1 MRFCLAAL
9 VLVPVALAR
18 AGGETADALAQ
29 DMLKTLK
36 EIKTR
41 LATVKDQK
49 TAEAARPQMLDLGNR
64 LAKLMNREMILE
76 KDPEQKKRL
85 AELKKNYQKE
95 GKAVL
100 EDISREM
107 KRIKELPGA
116 LKVLRDVPLLEIFEG
131 DNARRA
137 RAKVDVQTLTVAVNT
152 YYIQNGVRPKT
163 LKQLTEKQPDGGRPF
178 LEARAL
184 IDPWGRPYVY
194 EPDMVH
200 PQTGLPLIYSQGPRP
215 GDPAGRIHNWPAPQK
230 K

>member
-1 MRFCLAAL
+1 MRFCLVTL

-18 AGGETADALAQ
+18 AGGETAEALAQ

-36 EIKTR
+36 EIKTL

-49 TAEAARPQMLDLGNR
+49 TAEAARPQMLDLGKR

-95 GKAVL
+95 GKAIL

-107 KRIKELPGA
+107 KRVKDLPGVP
-116 LKVLRDVPLLEIFEG
+116 KVLRDVPLLEIFDA
-131 DNARRA
+131 DNARRE
-137 RAKVDVQTLTVAVNT
+137 RAKVDVQTLTRAVDT
-152 YYIQNGVRPKT
+152 YFIANGAYPET
-163 LKQLTEKQPDGGRPF
+163 LKQLTEGMKPF

-184 IDPWGRPYVY
+184 TDPWGRPYVY
-194 EPDMVH
+194 EPNIRDE
-200 PQTGLPLIYSQGPRP
+200 QTNRPLIYSQGPRP
-215 GDPAGRIHNWPAPQK
+215 GDASGRIRNWPAPPK